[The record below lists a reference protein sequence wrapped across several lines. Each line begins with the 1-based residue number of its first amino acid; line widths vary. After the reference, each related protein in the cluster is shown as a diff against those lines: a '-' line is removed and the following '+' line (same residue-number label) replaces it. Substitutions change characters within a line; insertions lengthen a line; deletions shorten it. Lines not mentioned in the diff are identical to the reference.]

1 MKNNKDKTSPFLFF
15 FTRLGKK
22 AIKSINTIGDIS
34 ILLYSTLQNI
44 FRPPF
49 EIKLLTEQ
57 LYLIGVES
65 VPVVLICGFLTG
77 MVFTIQT
84 LYMLESYSL
93 GGMVGGTVSTGAVKE
108 IAPII
113 AAFALSGRIG
123 ASITA
128 ELGAM
133 KVTEQ
138 IDAMRVMGTD
148 PVKYL
153 VVPRFI
159 ACTFMLPVL
168 TVFAIFLGI
177 IGGCITVVF
186 IFDMNAYFFIDKVK
200 ESLFINDLFITMF
213 KTLVFGMIIATV
225 GCYRGFSTPQTS
237 GAEGVGRATT
247 GTVVQS
253 VIVILVFDFFL
264 NHLCYIVL
272 GLGVE

>member
-1 MKNNKDKTSPFLFF
+1 
-15 FTRLGKK
+15 
-22 AIKSINTIGDIS
+22 
-34 ILLYSTLQNI
+34 
-44 FRPPF
+44 
-49 EIKLLTEQ
+49 
-57 LYLIGVES
+57 
-65 VPVVLICGFLTG
+65 

-84 LYMLESYSL
+84 LYMLETYSL
-93 GGMVGGTVSTGAVKE
+93 GGMIGGTTSAGVVKE

-113 AAFALSGRIG
+113 ATFALSGRIG

-153 VVPRFI
+153 VVPRFL
-159 ACTFMLPVL
+159 ACTLMLPAL
-168 TVFAIFLGI
+168 TIFAIFLGI
-177 IGGCITVVF
+177 IGACITVVF
-186 IFDMNAYFFIDKVK
+186 VFDMNVYFFLQKVK
-200 ESLFINDLFITMF
+200 ESLFINDLFITVF

-253 VIVILVFDFFL
+253 VIVILVFDFLL
-264 NHLCYIVL
+264 NHLFYLVL
-272 GLGVE
+272 GLGAK

>member
-1 MKNNKDKTSPFLFF
+1 MGNKTLK
-15 FTRLGKK
+15 G
-22 AIKSINTIGDIS
+22 IHTIGDIS
-34 ILLYSTLQNI
+34 ILLYSTLRNA

-49 EIKLLTEQ
+49 EIRLLIQQ

-65 VPVVLICGFLTG
+65 VPVVLICGVLTG

-84 LYMLESYSL
+84 LYMLETYSL
-93 GGMVGGTVSTGAVKE
+93 GGMIGGTTSAGVVKE

-113 AAFALSGRIG
+113 ATFALSGRIG

-153 VVPRFI
+153 VVPRFL
-159 ACTFMLPVL
+159 ACTLMLPAL
-168 TVFAIFLGI
+168 TIFAIFLGI
-177 IGGCITVVF
+177 IGACITVVF
-186 IFDMNAYFFIDKVK
+186 VFDMNVYFFLQKVK
-200 ESLFINDLFITMF
+200 ESLFINDLFITVF

-253 VIVILVFDFFL
+253 VIVILIFDFLL
-264 NHLCYIVL
+264 NHLFYLVL
-272 GLGVE
+272 GLGAK